1 MGYSELLI
9 EDADEQGLES
19 WSIDL
24 LKVLAAAKHLLGL
37 INDVLDISKIEAG
50 RMEVHAEA
58 FTLREIIDDV
68 LDTARPLI
76 ERNGNTLALEVE
88 SGLGDMNTDAV
99 KVRQSLLNLLS
110 NAAKFTSGGTIT
122 LAVRTEQA
130 DGVDWVEF
138 EVRDTGIG
146 MSAEQLARLFKV
158 FSQGDSSITRRY
170 GGTGLGLA
178 ITREFTRL
186 MGGDTT
192 VRSELGAGSTF
203 TIRLP
208 MRLPIR
214 EAKGRRPGPPML
226 ARARGA
232 RRSIGAR
239 GRSLPQAHL
248 ADRMRSIP
256 QATSPLEARDR
267 SRRPASWMRGWARGR
282 SIPQTL
288 APLFAHGRSFPQP
301 HLAARSSR
309 SIDPAARRGPSA
321 AVLVEPGVDR
331 VERDVLGDLAAVVG
345 HADDPVAVDQEVGR
359 HAERGAVPQLELAQA
374 LTKRGDHDVQRLEVQ
389 ALGDRGL
396 EPVDAVE
403 LLLGVGD
410 EVERRLLLDH
420 VLDHLLGLGRE
431 DVDVAEAP
439 AGVAARPLGDHLV
452 NAVVADRARRPAA
465 EADPDQLPAQLRNLD
480 ALPGQGIHLKVGRLG
495 PRFDASPHVDT
506 SPRRGSRSCY
516 PGSRR
521 GGVVASA
528 SQAKSERAV
537 EVGRCA

>member
-1 MGYSELLI
+1 MSSRGKPLSVAEEFDAPSIEDLCRENQSLREELAAVRKAASMTESIVAEQFLQIEQTMGLLEEKIKIEEVLRAGLAQELAQAEIRERELAKARAAAEAANQAKSAFLANMSHELRTPLNAIIGYSELLI

-214 EAKGRRPGPPML
+214 EAKGRRPGPPM
-226 ARARGA
+226 
-232 RRSIGAR
+232 
-239 GRSLPQAHL
+239 
-248 ADRMRSIP
+248 
-256 QATSPLEARDR
+256 
-267 SRRPASWMRGWARGR
+267 
-282 SIPQTL
+282 
-288 APLFAHGRSFPQP
+288 
-301 HLAARSSR
+301 
-309 SIDPAARRGPSA
+309 
-321 AVLVEPGVDR
+321 
-331 VERDVLGDLAAVVG
+331 
-345 HADDPVAVDQEVGR
+345 
-359 HAERGAVPQLELAQA
+359 
-374 LTKRGDHDVQRLEVQ
+374 
-389 ALGDRGL
+389 
-396 EPVDAVE
+396 
-403 LLLGVGD
+403 
-410 EVERRLLLDH
+410 
-420 VLDHLLGLGRE
+420 
-431 DVDVAEAP
+431 
-439 AGVAARPLGDHLV
+439 
-452 NAVVADRARRPAA
+452 
-465 EADPDQLPAQLRNLD
+465 
-480 ALPGQGIHLKVGRLG
+480 
-495 PRFDASPHVDT
+495 
-506 SPRRGSRSCY
+506 
-516 PGSRR
+516 
-521 GGVVASA
+521 
-528 SQAKSERAV
+528 
-537 EVGRCA
+537 